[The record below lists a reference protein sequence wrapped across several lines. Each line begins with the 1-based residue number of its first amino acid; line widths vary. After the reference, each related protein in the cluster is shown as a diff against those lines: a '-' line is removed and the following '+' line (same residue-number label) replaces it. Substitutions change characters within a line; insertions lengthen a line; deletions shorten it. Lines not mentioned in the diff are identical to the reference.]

1 MISTVFSRHVA
12 HRAVCI
18 VLCAVI
24 GMALA
29 LALGLSACGHATD
42 GNTSAPSQQ
51 QATAEDQLQEQH
63 QAQSKEQGQ
72 EQGQAQSREQNQ
84 SQNHGQDTAA
94 GKEDSS
100 SEEKALQALDI
111 SKVSVVKE
119 QTDEGTH
126 RLSYTLAFD
135 VTNNSNEKVSF
146 APSMTADLNA
156 KDAYGDSVKADSRM
170 SLPMTQTYDDL
181 QASDVVLT
189 DGNDSF
195 GWPDNSTIGF
205 ISYLEPGAT
214 RHCQATVT
222 PETSLDGTTSFDGKT
237 INPTEAT
244 ASNFEIRVCFLD
256 EATGTNLIYNPYD
269 ETITEDKNGAYCR
282 FYPTEQDA
290 IKDELPFAVKAGSK
304 DVSVSFSTQHD
315 DGLNGDNL
323 MMTVTNNTGHY
334 LEAVKC
340 TVRYDGS
347 SKGAGF
353 GASDYIAKN
362 LSPSETQTQ
371 SVNLIS
377 LEAGDQVPTPVF
389 SEYVVD
395 PNK

>member
-1 MISTVFSRHVA
+1 MTSTVFGRGVA
-12 HRAVCI
+12 LRDRAVRI
-18 VLCAVI
+18 ALCMTI
-24 GMALA
+24 GMA
-29 LALGLSACGHATD
+29 LALGLSACGHAAD
-42 GNTSAPSQQ
+42 SSTSAPSQQ
-51 QATAEDQLQEQH
+51 QAATENQN
-63 QAQSKEQGQ
+63 QGQ
-72 EQGQAQSREQNQ
+72 DQGQDQGQ
-84 SQNHGQDTAA
+84 GQDAA
-94 GKEDSS
+94 WGASS

-135 VTNNSNEKVSF
+135 VTNNGNEKVSF

-189 DGNDSF
+189 DGNDSTIPSGF
-195 GWPDNSTIGF
+195 STAGF

-214 RHCQATVT
+214 KHCQATVT
-222 PETSLDGTTSFDGKT
+222 PEASLDSTVTFDGKT

-244 ASNFEIRVCFLD
+244 ASNFEIRVRLLN
-256 EATGTNLIYNPYD
+256 ETTGTNLIYNPYD
-269 ETITEDKNGAYCR
+269 KTITEDKNGAYCR

>member
-1 MISTVFSRHVA
+1 MTSTVFGRGVA
-12 HRAVCI
+12 LRDRVVRIA
-18 VLCAVI
+18 LCMTI
-24 GMALA
+24 GMA
-29 LALGLSACGHATD
+29 LALGLSACGHAAD
-42 GNTSAPSQQ
+42 SSTSAPSQQ
-51 QATAEDQLQEQH
+51 QAATENQN
-63 QAQSKEQGQ
+63 QGQ
-72 EQGQAQSREQNQ
+72 DQGQGQGQ
-84 SQNHGQDTAA
+84 GQDAA
-94 GKEDSS
+94 WGASS

-111 SKVSVVKE
+111 SKVSTVRE
-119 QTDEGTH
+119 QTDESSH
-126 RLSYTLAFD
+126 KHNYTLAFD
-135 VTNNSNEKVSF
+135 VTNNGNEKVSF

-156 KDAYGDSVKADSRM
+156 KDAYGDSVKADSRV
-170 SLPMTQTYDDL
+170 SLPMTQTHDDL

-189 DGNDSF
+189 DGNDNTIPSGF
-195 GWPDNSTIGF
+195 STIGF

-214 RHCQATVT
+214 KHCQATVT
-222 PETSLDGTTSFDGKT
+222 PETSLDSVTFDGKT

-244 ASNFEIRVCFLD
+244 ASNFEIRVRLLN
-256 EATGTNLIYNPYD
+256 ETTGTNLIYNPYD
-269 ETITEDKNGAYCR
+269 KTITEDKNGAYCR